1 MIVTSLICT
10 ILAILPAITTSPSN
24 SVVQSGTQASLT
36 CKSKGQPTPKIS
48 WWYDS
53 KLVPESQQDST
64 VTYTKDAT
72 GLATSVLLLK
82 NLQAINS
89 GKYEC
94 WASNRVGVVKASSNV
109 NVKGK
114 LETIIL
120 TYKELVCNPVKHL

>member
-1 MIVTSLICT
+1 M
-10 ILAILPAITTSPSN
+10 
-24 SVVQSGTQASLT
+24 QSGTQASLT

-120 TYKELVCNPVKHL
+120 TYKELVWNPVKHLSWSFFRKIVNS

>member
-1 MIVTSLICT
+1 M
-10 ILAILPAITTSPSN
+10 
-24 SVVQSGTQASLT
+24 
-36 CKSKGQPTPKIS
+36 
-48 WWYDS
+48 
-53 KLVPESQQDST
+53 VPESQQDST

-94 WASNRVGVVKASSNV
+94 WASNRVGVMKASSNV

-114 LETIIL
+114 FEINIL
-120 TYKELVCNPVKHL
+120 TYEKTCLEPSQTSVMDLF

>member
-1 MIVTSLICT
+1 M
-10 ILAILPAITTSPSN
+10 
-24 SVVQSGTQASLT
+24 QSGTQASLT